1 MGRGKTGKKR
11 FSLWQRTIRIR
22 SFTFGNNAHA
32 AVMSEGRERGD
43 TGTGRRPH
51 KKRKECGSAGY
62 TEAGLLNGQHT
73 VTGLAKHVLSHLAVG
88 SSAEPAVPDA
98 RMGQASE
105 ASSFEAMG
113 ALASLAAGSIQHC
126 CLSLSGTY
134 CGLGFPKQI
143 QQFMKRE

>member
-1 MGRGKTGKKR
+1 
-11 FSLWQRTIRIR
+11 
-22 SFTFGNNAHA
+22 
-32 AVMSEGRERGD
+32 MSEGRERGD

-62 TEAGLLNGQHT
+62 VETELLNGRQT
-73 VTGLAKHVLSHLAVG
+73 VTGLAKHVLSPLAG

-105 ASSFEAMG
+105 ASGSEAMG
-113 ALASLAAGSIQHC
+113 ALAPLAASSIQHC

-134 CGLGFPKQI
+134 CGLEFPKQI
-143 QQFMKRE
+143 QQFTKRE